1 MELLVVPD
9 CPHEAEVVELV
20 RQLLD
25 GMGHAGTP
33 VPVRTIT
40 SEFEAE
46 RRGFTGSPTILIDGV
61 DPFLQPDRQPG
72 LACRVYATRGGLAG
86 VPDSGALQAALR
98 AAAGLT

>member
-25 GMGHAGTP
+25 GMGHPGP
-33 VPVRTIT
+33 QVSVRTIT
-40 SEFEAE
+40 SEFEAK
-46 RRGFTGSPTILIDGV
+46 RLGFTGSPTILIDGV
-61 DPFLQPDRQPG
+61 DPFPQPDRQPG
-72 LACRVYATRGGLAG
+72 LACRVYATPGGLAG
-86 VPDSGALQAALR
+86 VPDSASLKAALR